1 MSSDLSQKCK
11 TKYMT
16 FVNLQGGS
24 FLPKARL
31 TSHGDFQALG
41 VELGKAGSILRE
53 KIWSQMVLPL
63 HMARM
68 KEAPGRQSLSGHT
81 LTFTESL

>member
-1 MSSDLSQKCK
+1 MQDKMYDC
-11 TKYMT
+11 

-24 FLPKARL
+24 LLPKARL

-41 VELGKAGSILRE
+41 VEFEKAGSTLRE

-68 KEAPGRQSLSGHT
+68 KEAPGGQSLSGHT
-81 LTFTESL
+81 LTFTEPL